1 MEDLML
7 PAIVGASEFKDRA
20 APDRA
25 ALVGCSIEISGSVHN
40 QVGFWICAVDTAGEG
55 ILEKTFSAPTAGR
68 EEGNIIRRSASSVNL
83 QTIADDLMNSPMN
96 CSYPARCSRHAM

>member
-1 MEDLML
+1 ML

-20 APDRA
+20 A
-25 ALVGCSIEISGSVHN
+25 LVGCSIEISGSVDN

-68 EEGNIIRRSASSVNL
+68 EEGTLSA
-83 QTIADDLMNSPMN
+83 AP
-96 CSYPARCSRHAM
+96 PAASICKQLRMI

>member
-1 MEDLML
+1 ML

-20 APDRA
+20 AP

-68 EEGNIIRRSASSVNL
+68 EEGTLSAAPPAASICKQL
-83 QTIADDLMNSPMN
+83 QMI
-96 CSYPARCSRHAM
+96 

>member
-1 MEDLML
+1 ML

-20 APDRA
+20 APNRA

-55 ILEKTFSAPTAGR
+55 ILEETFSAPRPGEKRATL
-68 EEGNIIRRSASSVNL
+68 SAAPPAASICKRL
-83 QTIADDLMNSPMN
+83 QMI
-96 CSYPARCSRHAM
+96 